1 MHNEIHPQKNDIV
14 SFATTQMELHLF
26 SRNEANQAWETNTT
40 RSPYACAGN
49 TKENFLEQDSRMG
62 KVGMNRAL
70 INGPRLQLNES
81 KKYCAECDYR

>member
-1 MHNEIHPQKNDIV
+1 MHNEIHPQKNGIV
-14 SFATTQMELHLF
+14 SFATTQMELQLF

-62 KVGMNRAL
+62 KVGMSRAL
-70 INGPRLQLNES
+70 INRPRLQLNEG
-81 KKYCAECDYR
+81 KKYCAGCDYR